1 MPAVADPRTPT
12 PVLRTP
18 TPTPHPPAAV
28 LPAGIDESAARDLH
42 KKYVQAKRLL
52 GENVDNI
59 KYEHIVATI
68 AKQAPAIMKQHQA
81 KSVEFQVVI
90 KDDKVIL
97 KATPKK

>member
-1 MPAVADPRTPT
+1 
-12 PVLRTP
+12 VLKTP
-18 TPTPHPPAAV
+18 TPTPHPPAAS

-81 KSVEFQVVI
+81 RSVEFQVVI